1 MDVDGSYGEVI
12 DDNHS
17 EDELSMTRKLI
28 RQQNRKKKKSGGFQS
43 MGLSHVVFKGVMK
56 KGYKLPTPIQR
67 KTIPII
73 VDGRDVV
80 AMARTGSGKT
90 AAFLIPMFEKLKAHS
105 SQSGARAL
113 ILSPTRELAVQT
125 HKFVKELGRFT
136 DLKTALVLGG
146 DRMDDQFAAI
156 HENPDIIIATPGRF
170 LHLVIEMNLKLI
182 YIEYV
187 VFDEADRLFEM
198 GFHEQLQEIIRRLP
212 SSRQTMLFSATLPK
226 LLVEFARAGLTD
238 PILIRLDVEHKLSE
252 NLKLAFYCIRPQ
264 DRTAALLYLLR
275 NVIKSKQQTLIFVA
289 TRHHAEYLKELLV
302 AAKFAVSC
310 VYGNL
315 DQTARKI
322 SISQFINKKTSIL
335 LVTDVAARGID
346 IPILENVINYNF
358 PAQPKLFVHR
368 VGRVARAGRSGTA
381 YSFLAND
388 ELPYLID
395 LHLFLGR
402 PLRFAGDTTAANDPE
417 NGITGAIP
425 QEIIDREE
433 DFLQT
438 LQIFSSDLPSLSKVA
453 LNAYKNY
460 LKCRPLPSTA
470 SVKRAKDINFSEI
483 VAHPMFESDES
494 QTTKAK
500 FLTEIKSFTPKQT
513 IFEISTGTKH
523 SKAAEVM
530 RSKRDYHS
538 AVIRRQQPNS
548 RKNTLE
554 SNDPSNSHTL
564 EKADEDYTTGVF
576 TEIVDPRKRKKAKTL
591 PGEGE
596 PVRDK
601 NYVPYMPQDYA
612 SEKGLKLSAFHNQ
625 VGKVELNLIGDE
637 VQNMHSGKKQMKWD
651 RKKKKFVNQNSE
663 KSRKKIRTES
673 GKRIASSYKSNL
685 LESKTLTTCYRYNDW
700 LKKSKTG
707 YRRKIDNDQDD
718 NAEFSK
724 KFDRKRG
731 KQKKPVK
738 QELRSKEQILKLRRQ
753 KQRLFDKQKRG
764 RMRNRQRGAGN
775 KKRTR

>member
-146 DRMDDQFAAI
+146 
-156 HENPDIIIATPGRF
+156 
-170 LHLVIEMNLKLI
+170 
-182 YIEYV
+182 
-187 VFDEADRLFEM
+187 DRLFEM

-530 RSKRDYHS
+530 RSKR
-538 AVIRRQQPNS
+538 
-548 RKNTLE
+548 
-554 SNDPSNSHTL
+554 
-564 EKADEDYTTGVF
+564 
-576 TEIVDPRKRKKAKTL
+576 
-591 PGEGE
+591 
-596 PVRDK
+596 
-601 NYVPYMPQDYA
+601 
-612 SEKGLKLSAFHNQ
+612 LKLSAFHNQ

-637 VQNMHSGKKQMKWD
+637 VQNMHSGKKQMKW
-651 RKKKKFVNQNSE
+651 
-663 KSRKKIRTES
+663 
-673 GKRIASSYKSNL
+673 